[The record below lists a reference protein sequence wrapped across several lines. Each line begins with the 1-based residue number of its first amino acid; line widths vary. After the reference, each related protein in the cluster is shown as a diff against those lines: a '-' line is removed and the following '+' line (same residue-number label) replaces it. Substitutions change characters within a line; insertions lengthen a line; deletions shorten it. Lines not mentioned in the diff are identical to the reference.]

1 MSYDL
6 IMQQALKLHNEGK
19 LDEAERLYRKILET
33 SPSSGHSQPARPDR
47 PKQGPALGSRRLL
60 QPRDCTISSDRR
72 ILF

>member
-33 SPSSGHSQPARPDR
+33 SPIIRSFSTCSA
-47 PKQGPALGSRRLL
+47 
-60 QPRDCTISSDRR
+60 
-72 ILF
+72 